1 MLRLSY
7 LGSHFN
13 MCIRKCLHTWRC
25 ITNDIRNHFFFQIP
39 SWYILVSEETHFKG
53 PHCESSEKQVG
64 GASPSW
70 SLLFFS
76 LSESPVRSTYT
87 STRYPLY
94 VMTKKTSVMAF
105 LHNGVNQNEEL

>member
-64 GASPSW
+64 GGFTLLVPPFFLTFREPCQEHIHINQISALRNDKENFCDGLSP
-70 SLLFFS
+70 
-76 LSESPVRSTYT
+76 
-87 STRYPLY
+87 
-94 VMTKKTSVMAF
+94 
-105 LHNGVNQNEEL
+105 